1 MSGDLFPDPTLA
13 AMAKIYT
20 NEMSVRV
27 TSEAIQVHGGYGF
40 TDEFAVSRFFRGTRY
55 GSLGG
60 GTTETLRNL
69 VGKKLI
75 EELDLAT
82 GCFGMGTF

>member
-1 MSGDLFPDPTLA
+1 
-13 AMAKIYT
+13 MAKIYC
-20 NEMSVRV
+20 NEMSIRV

-40 TDEFAVSRFFRGTRY
+40 TDEFPVSRYFRGARY

-69 VGKKLI
+69 VGKKLV
-75 EELDLAT
+75 EQLDLAT
-82 GCFGMGTF
+82 GVLGMGMY